1 MNRLQINK
9 NNLLFLIMILVTAA
23 LITVTGIYFGQSFL
37 RILPLYVSL
46 FIMFLQTRVNRYA
59 YLLGGLNSLL
69 YAYVYWYYGLY
80 ASVAYAVLVSCP
92 FQIATFILWS
102 KRPWGNSTVFKKMTK
117 KQLII
122 VATAFVA
129 VWLIL
134 QVVLKAIGGS
144 YQILDSTTSLLGILA
159 SILVMLAYVEHTY
172 LSFPSGII
180 GLVLYITML
189 KESPEQITYLIY
201 QIYAFTCTTITF
213 FRTRMVYRKQNEGK
227 QPHES

>member
-1 MNRLQINK
+1 
-9 NNLLFLIMILVTAA
+9 
-23 LITVTGIYFGQSFL
+23 
-37 RILPLYVSL
+37 
-46 FIMFLQTRVNRYA
+46 
-59 YLLGGLNSLL
+59 
-69 YAYVYWYYGLY
+69 
-80 ASVAYAVLVSCP
+80 
-92 FQIATFILWS
+92 
-102 KRPWGNSTVFKKMTK
+102 MTK
-117 KQLII
+117 KQLIL
-122 VATAFVA
+122 VATAFVT

-180 GLVLYITML
+180 GLILYATML

-213 FRTRMVYRKQNEGK
+213 FRTRKVYNLQKQ
-227 QPHES
+227 ESK

>member
-1 MNRLQINK
+1 MKHLTINK
-9 NNLLFLIMILVTAA
+9 ANIPLFCMILVTAI
-23 LITVTGIYFGQSFL
+23 LITVTGIYFGQGFL

-92 FQIATFILWS
+92 FQIATFVLWS
-102 KRPWGNSTVFKKMTK
+102 RRPWGNSTVFKKMTK
-117 KQLII
+117 KQLIL
-122 VATAFVA
+122 VGAAFVA
-129 VWLIL
+129 VWLVL
-134 QVVLKAIGGS
+134 QVVLKALGGN

-180 GLVLYITML
+180 GLFLYATML

-213 FRTRMVYRKQNEGK
+213 FKTRKVYNQQKL
-227 QPHES
+227 ESK

>member
-1 MNRLQINK
+1 MKRPIINK
-9 NNLLFLIMILVTAA
+9 SNLPLLCMILVTGI
-23 LITVTGIYFGQSFL
+23 LITVTGIHFGQGFL

-117 KQLII
+117 KQLIL
-122 VATAFVA
+122 VGAAFVT
-129 VWLIL
+129 VWLVL
-134 QVVLKAIGGS
+134 QVVLKALGGN

-180 GLVLYITML
+180 GLFLYATML

-213 FRTRMVYRKQNEGK
+213 FKTRKVYNQQKQEKEN
-227 QPHES
+227 

>member
-1 MNRLQINK
+1 MKHLTINK
-9 NNLLFLIMILVTAA
+9 ANIPLFCMILVTAI
-23 LITVTGIYFGQSFL
+23 LITVTGIYFGQGFL

-117 KQLII
+117 KQLIL
-122 VATAFVA
+122 VGAAFVA
-129 VWLIL
+129 VWLVL
-134 QVVLKAIGGS
+134 QVVLKALGGN

-180 GLVLYITML
+180 GLFLYATML

-213 FRTRMVYRKQNEGK
+213 FKTRKVYNQQKQEKEN
-227 QPHES
+227 

>member
-1 MNRLQINK
+1 MKSLTINK
-9 NNLLFLIMILVTAA
+9 SNLPLLCMILVTGI
-23 LITVTGIYFGQSFL
+23 LITITGIYFGQSFL

-102 KRPWGNSTVFKKMTK
+102 RRPWGNATVFKKMTK
-117 KQLII
+117 KQLIL
-122 VATAFVA
+122 VAAAFVT

-180 GLVLYITML
+180 GLILYATML

-213 FRTRMVYRKQNEGK
+213 FRTRKVYNLQKQ
-227 QPHES
+227 ESK

>member
-1 MNRLQINK
+1 
-9 NNLLFLIMILVTAA
+9 MILVTGI

-102 KRPWGNSTVFKKMTK
+102 RRPWGNATVFKKMTK

-122 VATAFVA
+122 VGTAFVK
-129 VWLIL
+129 VWLVL
-134 QVVLKAIGGS
+134 QVVLKALGGN

-180 GLVLYITML
+180 GLFLYATML

-213 FRTRMVYRKQNEGK
+213 FKTRKVYNLQKQ
-227 QPHES
+227 ESK

>member
-1 MNRLQINK
+1 MKRVQLTK
-9 NNLLFLIMILVTAA
+9 ANLLFFAMMFVTFC

-46 FIMFLQTRVNRYA
+46 IIMFLQTRVNRYA

-80 ASVAYAVLVSCP
+80 ASMVYAVLVSCP

-102 KRPWGNSTVFKKMTK
+102 RRPWGNSTVFKKMTK
-117 KQLII
+117 KQLVI
-122 VATAFVA
+122 VGVSFVA

-134 QVVLKAIGGS
+134 QVVLKAVGS
-144 YQILDSTTSLLGILA
+144 SYRILDSTTSLIGILA
-159 SILVMLAYVEHTY
+159 SVLVMLAYVEHTY

-180 GLVLYITML
+180 GLCLYATML

-201 QIYAFTCTTITF
+201 NIYSFTCTTITF
-213 FRTRMVYRKQNEGK
+213 FRTRMVYQKQNEGK
-227 QPHES
+227 LLEE

>member
-1 MNRLQINK
+1 
-9 NNLLFLIMILVTAA
+9 
-23 LITVTGIYFGQSFL
+23 
-37 RILPLYVSL
+37 VSL

-102 KRPWGNSTVFKKMTK
+102 RRPWGNATVFKKMTK
-117 KQLII
+117 KQLIL
-122 VATAFVA
+122 VAAAFVT

-180 GLVLYITML
+180 GLILYATML

-213 FRTRMVYRKQNEGK
+213 FRTRKVYNLQKQETENK
-227 QPHES
+227 

>member
-1 MNRLQINK
+1 MKRLTINK
-9 NNLLFLIMILVTAA
+9 SNLPLLCMILVTGI

-102 KRPWGNSTVFKKMTK
+102 RRPWGNATVFKKMTK

-122 VATAFVA
+122 VGTAFVT
-129 VWLIL
+129 VWLVL
-134 QVVLKAIGGS
+134 QVVLKALGGN

-180 GLVLYITML
+180 GLFLYATML

-213 FRTRMVYRKQNEGK
+213 FKTRKVYNQQKQEKEN
-227 QPHES
+227 